1 MADSDAKKII
11 EMEALEAREALLKS
25 ESYFDVDLPDY
36 FDFEPMLKGLSEKIG
51 GQPLSNFWNSK
62 PGEQDGVNHII
73 LHNKDG
79 KFAWRPQELI
89 HPVIYLCGKGG
100 VQSALQKNH
109 EPQMEGAS
117 FETIL

>member
-11 EMEALEAREALLKS
+11 EMEALEARTATLKS

-51 GQPLSNFWNSK
+51 GQPLSNFWKSK
-62 PGEQDGVNHII
+62 PGEQDGVNHVI

-89 HPVIYLCGKGG
+89 YP
-100 VQSALQKNH
+100 ALV
-109 EPQMEGAS
+109 
-117 FETIL
+117 ETLKVVSERLTKYFLRKTLAEEL